1 MDGNY
6 EQLVELISTSSGL
19 PNDEIKRRIEA
30 KQAKLSGLISK
41 SGAAQVV
48 AAELNI
54 NFDKQ
59 EIKINQ
65 ISLGMRK
72 INVVGLVINLSPI
85 REFNKNGRSGR
96 VVNFMLADN
105 TGNIRVVLWDEN
117 HIDLFYNNKIKEGDF
132 VEITN
137 AGLRN
142 GELHLGSFSEIKL
155 SSKVIKDIVLER
167 QFIRKN
173 INDCMINDFV
183 SIRAYIVQMF
193 EPRFFKVCPEC
204 KKKVSETDECGV
216 HGKVISDK
224 RVLLNFVIDDGSDS
238 MRTVIFSDDLLKLIP
253 QNELENQEVFMVK
266 KEELIGK
273 EIILFGQVRKNSL
286 YDNNELIASKFQDVH
301 LDSLIKELEA

>member
-6 EQLVELISTSSGL
+6 EQLVELISTSSGIDV
-19 PNDEIKRRIEA
+19 NEIKRRIEA

-48 AAELNI
+48 AAELNV

-72 INVVGLVINLSPI
+72 INVVGHVLNVSPI
-85 REFNKNGRSGR
+85 REFNKNGKSGR

-105 TGNIRVVLWDEN
+105 TSNIRVVLLDEN
-117 HIDLFYNNKIKEGDF
+117 HIDLFYDKRIKEGDV
-132 VEITN
+132 VEINN
-137 AGLRN
+137 ASIRN

-155 SSKVIKDIVLER
+155 SNKIIKDIVLER
-167 QFIRKN
+167 QFSRKN
-173 INDCMINDFV
+173 INDFMINDFV
-183 SIRAYIVQMF
+183 SVRAYIVQMF
-193 EPRFFKVCPEC
+193 EPKFFKVCPEC
-204 KKKVSETDECGV
+204 KKKVSEIDECAA

-224 RVLLNFVIDDGSDS
+224 KALLNFVIDDGSDS
-238 MRTVIFSDDLLKLIP
+238 IRSVIFSDDLLKLIP
-253 QNELENQEVFMVK
+253 KHELENQEIFTIK

-273 EIILFGQVRKNSL
+273 EILLFGQVRKNSL
-286 YDNNELIASKFQDVH
+286 YDNSELIVSKFQDVH